1 MLTIARADVAHG
13 SGRLARALRLW
24 LLLVIGCDLG
34 LVALRVATYQAFFS
48 MPGALSYLI
57 APVVALA
64 IYAAVVFTL
73 PFLADRFPR
82 VTTAVRVG
90 TVAGL
95 IGGALDMAN
104 ITLESLLTLPQ
115 QIVALVTLVAM
126 LSLFLSFGVAGFLGG
141 RSLGSFRLG
150 VGAAVWSAMVAIL
163 IAVTF
168 GFLLVNTSLPKLA
181 NDEHG
186 DPDYARSGW
195 TDVRAFAIAN
205 TLGAGVT
212 HLVEGPVIA
221 AVLGAA
227 GSGLGQLGAKRR
239 AGLQREETV

>member
-1 MLTIARADVAHG
+1 MLTIARADVAQG

-24 LLLVIGCDLG
+24 LLIVIGCDLG
-34 LVALRVATYQAFFS
+34 LIALRVATYQAFFS
-48 MPGALSYLI
+48 MPGALGYVI

-64 IYAAVVFTL
+64 IYAVVFFTL
-73 PFLADRFPR
+73 PFLADRFPG

-95 IGGALDMAN
+95 IGGALDIAN
-104 ITLESLLTLPQ
+104 ITQESLLTLPQ
-115 QIVALVTLVAM
+115 QIVALITLVAM
-126 LSLFLSFGVAGFLGG
+126 LSLFLAFGVAGFLGG

-150 VGAAVWSAMVAIL
+150 VGAAVWSAIVAIL

-168 GFLLVNTSLPKLA
+168 GFLIVNISLQKLA
-181 NDEHG
+181 RDEHG
-186 DPDYARSGW
+186 DPDYVRSGW

-205 TLGAGVT
+205 TLDAGVT

-227 GSGLGQLGAKRR
+227 GSGIGQLGAKRR
-239 AGLQREETV
+239 ARLQKEETV